1 MASWTLRD
9 SSETAREFKYTF
21 FKPSEADIAQIKP
34 GENVKLV
41 FDFSSLDPEAPE
53 AERMWVIVE
62 QIRPD
67 GTFVGSLDNTPRWIK
82 DLQPG
87 DTIEFDARHIINTEH
102 DNPDNIV
109 NRYRDRCFV
118 TNRILCDG
126 HPIGYLYREEP
137 DTEQDSGWRFLAGDE
152 SDDYMNGAEN
162 LAFVSIGAVLNK
174 DDSALDLLEEPV
186 GSAFERNAASGRFH
200 RVEG

>member
-21 FKPSEADIAQIKP
+21 YKPSELEISQVNS
-34 GENVKLV
+34 GENVKLI
-41 FDFSSLDPEAPE
+41 FDFVSDDPDAPE
-53 AERMWVIVE
+53 AERMWVIVD
-62 QIRPD
+62 QIGQD

-87 DTIEFDARHIINTEH
+87 DTIEFDSRHIINTEH
-102 DNPDNIV
+102 DDPDNIV
-109 NRYRDRCFV
+109 NRYRPRCFV
-118 TNRILCDG
+118 TNRILRDSQ
-126 HPIGYLYREEP
+126 PIGYLYREEP

-152 SDDYMNGAEN
+152 SDDYMQDAGN
-162 LAFVSIGAVLNK
+162 LEFVSIGAVLNK
-174 DDSALDLLEEPV
+174 DDSVLDLLEEPT
-186 GSAFERNAASGRFH
+186 GSAFERNVASGGFV